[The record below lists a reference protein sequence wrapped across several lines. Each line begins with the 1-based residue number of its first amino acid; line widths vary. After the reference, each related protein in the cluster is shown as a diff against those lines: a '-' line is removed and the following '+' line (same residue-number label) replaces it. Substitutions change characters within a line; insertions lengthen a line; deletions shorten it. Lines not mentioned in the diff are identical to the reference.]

1 MKKYL
6 QHQKKVYLN
15 SLLPVLL
22 ALLLAVVVFIT
33 FRQLISIDRKI
44 YRFDELKQVITGLDV
59 LKNTI
64 LADYQTN
71 DFSLDNTDKIVEQKI
86 SSAKNNYAIINESIH
101 QTKFLNKKLILNIID
116 SIDVNFDYQVN
127 ALLQLNAI
135 LKQLNTETSSSNN
148 ELENLKNKLSEDISS
163 SVSNAIQNL
172 LISQISFLTDK
183 NTATYSN
190 LISNLNSVESVLSEQ
205 EVPDHDLLTLVT
217 SLKKSTNSIMKLSRK
232 VGSEN
237 TPGGLIHEL
246 EQNQKSNAKRLSNLD
261 RSITK
266 IIHHHKLLVLIISS
280 VIGLILFVS
289 VWLLYY
295 SRTEKL
301 VNIPFEKII
310 SFADKIKTGAI
321 PENKLQINTK
331 DELEKTGVILNQ
343 FVQSLKDKTLFL
355 NALIEGDLD
364 AKLSLLSNYDL
375 LGKALLDIQVK
386 IQQSAEEQKKHD
398 EENTRRRYINE
409 GIAKFSDITH
419 ARYDKIEAL
428 TDIFIREL
436 VKYLNSLQGG
446 VFLVKESEV
455 NTELFLASS
464 FAYDRKKYLSKTVL
478 LGEGLVGTCA
488 LEKRMI
494 LITDVPSDY
503 ITITSGL
510 GDAPPNAILLI
521 PMLQDK
527 VVAGVIEIASLNKF
541 ADYQIEFVKQVANNL
556 ANTLASARINERTS
570 KLLAESQVQ
579 AQTMSEQEEEMRQNM
594 EELKATQEES
604 ARREE
609 EFKGIAEALGK
620 SIFVAEFD
628 LKGQLTSINDKF
640 LVFLGK
646 NRNQL
651 LGKTFDKIIGADTND
666 MFNDE
671 TVEEVL
677 NGKHLVLN
685 EQIKIGKRK
694 DFKVQFHFT
703 PELNRD
709 EFPFKIL
716 CLGIEL
722 I

>member
-15 SLLPVLL
+15 SILPVLL

-33 FRQLISIDRKI
+33 FRQLIAIDRKI

-64 LADYQTN
+64 LADHQTK

-163 SVSNAIQNL
+163 SVSKAIQNL

-183 NTATYSN
+183 NTTTYSN

-205 EVPDHDLLTLVT
+205 EVPDNDLLTLIT

-246 EQNQKSNAKRLSNLD
+246 KQNQKSNAKRLSNLD

-266 IIHHHKLLVLIISS
+266 MIHHHKLLVLIISS

-301 VNIPFEKII
+301 VNKPFEKII

-355 NALIEGDLD
+355 NALIDGDLD

-446 VFLVKESEV
+446 VFLVKEAEV

-464 FAYDRKKYLSKTVL
+464 FAYDRKKYLSKTVV

-521 PMLQDK
+521 PMLQDNL
-527 VVAGVIEIASLNKF
+527 VAGVIEIASLNKF